1 MFATN
6 LVYGL
11 NALFLTP
18 VILVGV
24 TAIALIVR
32 LFGCLT
38 CRDTRVHHLR

>member
-1 MFATN
+1 MFAQN

-38 CRDTRVHHLR
+38 RVHHLR